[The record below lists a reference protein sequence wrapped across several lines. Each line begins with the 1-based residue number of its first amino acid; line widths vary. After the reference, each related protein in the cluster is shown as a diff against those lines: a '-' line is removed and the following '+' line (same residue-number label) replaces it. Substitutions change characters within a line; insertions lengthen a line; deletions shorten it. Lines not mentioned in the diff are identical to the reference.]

1 MSEGLSKRLSG
12 THNVMNNAEAKQF
25 DQMLKRL
32 IPETVLPR
40 LRQMYPEYEWDHVT
54 RVYQRDYVYMTN
66 PSYVPSNPNS
76 HIAPDGGV
84 VLCNCIPVLI
94 TEAKKQGTNT
104 KRMQEGKKRQS
115 RGNAIERAHKNFN
128 ELRFY
133 TDFYDHFPYL
143 VFCFGCDFVPGSS
156 TIDRLA
162 AMTCYDSYNTL
173 HVIDSDSG
181 SKKASV
187 FVQTEPYSA
196 DFIVNQCIEA
206 VRQVIQHLA

>member
-32 IPETVLPR
+32 IPEIVLPR

-54 RVYQRDYVYMTN
+54 RVYQHDYVYMTN

-115 RGNAIERAHKNFN
+115 RGNAIERAHRLGKKVVLAGCVPQGSPSVSQMKILIGVFR
-128 ELRFY
+128 RFRKTYGKY
-133 TDFYDHFPYL
+133 THHA
-143 VFCFGCDFVPGSS
+143 G
-156 TIDRLA
+156 
-162 AMTCYDSYNTL
+162 
-173 HVIDSDSG
+173 
-181 SKKASV
+181 
-187 FVQTEPYSA
+187 
-196 DFIVNQCIEA
+196 
-206 VRQVIQHLA
+206 